1 MTLSRYLTR
10 ALLAAILSA
19 LVALIA
25 LAGLLDLLDNANTV
39 LSRNESILDLVH
51 YALLIM
57 PSIAA
62 SAIPVATLIGTMS
75 MFAGLAGHNEIIAI
89 RAAGITLYRIVAAL
103 APAAL
108 FIGFAYFV
116 LLVLVTPNTEVAIH
130 GWLVTPDEETE
141 TAGDGMP
148 QGNFWVSSGP
158 NVLSFDGVSE
168 DGTQLQKVSLYRLDD
183 DGRLVERTTAAQA
196 VRLDGFWRL
205 DAVVRTSVGEPEPRA
220 ETFDTLEM
228 PGGPRPAEVLAAA
241 VPTARARLV
250 QPGGLNAE
258 VWSGANS
265 PSFYLTSFYQAI
277 AAPLVPLIMV
287 LAAAPLAFGT
297 SRHPARGTAA
307 LAALALGFGFLLVNG
322 IFRSLG
328 QADALPPIMAGL
340 APTAIFL
347 LLSLSVLIH
356 SEG

>member
-10 ALLAAILSA
+10 AFLAAILSA

-25 LAGLLDLLDNANTV
+25 LAELLDLLDNANTV
-39 LSRNESILDLVH
+39 LSRNESILDLAH

-62 SAIPVATLIGTMS
+62 SAIPAATLIGTMAA
-75 MFAGLAGHNEIIAI
+75 FAGLAGHNEIIAM

-108 FIGFAYFV
+108 FIGLVYFV
-116 LLVLVTPNTEVAIH
+116 LLVLVTPNTEVAVH

-158 NVLSFDGVSE
+158 NVLSFDSVSE

-205 DAVVRTSVGEPEPRA
+205 DAVVRTSVGEPEARP

-297 SRHPARGTAA
+297 SRHPAQGTTA

-328 QADALPPIMAGL
+328 QADALPPILAGL